1 MDHASLPIL
10 PQRAQ
15 INYSQQA
22 EIIAHLI
29 KRASLTPAARAQI
42 SRNATN
48 MVQRIRAEGKPGLI
62 ESFLAEYGLSSAEGI
77 ALMRLAEAL
86 LRVPDAAT
94 IDALVT
100 DKIAPGNWASHCG
113 HAASALVNAS
123 TLGLWSTGQ
132 VLSLQSPSTKQSIN
146 RAIQRLGAPV
156 IRLAMTR
163 AMKEMGRQFV
173 LGETIEAALRT
184 SQGMQDAQLHSFD
197 MLGEAACTKS
207 DADRYYTSYR
217 QAIEKI
223 ARASNTRNTREN
235 PGISVKLSALHP
247 RYEVAQTARVI
258 AELVPKLQAL
268 AIAAKTAAI
277 GLTVD
282 AEEANRLVLSLAVIE
297 QVLATPELAGWD
309 GFGVVV
315 QAYGPRASGVIDHL
329 YNLAK
334 RHDRQIAIRL
344 VKGAYWDSEIKQ
356 AQLDGLSGFPVFT
369 AKAATDI
376 SYIANVRKLF
386 SMTDRIYPQFA
397 THNAHTI
404 AAILHM
410 APNHRCF
417 EFQRLHGMGAAL
429 HGLIRATHAT
439 QCRTY
444 APVGAHRDLLAYL
457 VRRLLENGANSSF
470 VNQIVDPEIPP
481 EQVAADPFSSFDCE
495 QRPLPLG
502 TALFHPRRQN
512 SRGFDLSDGPTLAA
526 IEQRRG
532 LFHKTQW
539 NSQPLLAGLPCPEH
553 SQICN
558 NPAVPTDVIGQA
570 ASASAADIDLALQT
584 ATVWKATPVE
594 RGEILK
600 RAADLFEKNDGEL
613 FALLTREAGKTLP
626 DAVSELRESVDFLRY
641 YAGEIN
647 HAPALG
653 LVSCISPWNF
663 PLAIFTGQIAAALAA
678 GNAVLA
684 KPAEQTPLIAYFAT
698 CLLHQAGVPR
708 KALQLLP
715 GDGTV
720 GAALTSS
727 ARVDGVAFT
736 GSTQTAKNI
745 RVKMAETLT
754 PGAPFIAETG
764 GLNAMIVDS
773 TALPEQAVANIIES
787 AFQSA
792 GQRCSAL
799 RCVYVQDDIAPEFI
813 AMLIGAMRQLSLDD
827 PWLLRSD
834 LGPVIDPVAKA
845 RISKHIAQ
853 AADQNRVLWT
863 QPVPLQGHYVAPTLI
878 RVSGIEALEQEV
890 FGPVLHLATFASHQI
905 NAVIEAINNTGYGL
919 TFGLQT
925 RLSNRTRDIAQRIMA
940 GNIYVN
946 RNQIGAVVGSQP
958 FGGHGLSGT
967 GPKAGGPFYLNRFH
981 AVGQQNTS
989 HSWDHI
995 MSQTALTATM
1005 KTAATGLQSPDSFLP
1020 GPTGEL
1026 NARSTFAKPPILCA
1040 GPGKKAAETQA
1051 KAVTALGGVAVKA
1064 TGQIRAEHLTDLT
1077 RLGAVIWWGDGP
1089 TARMFDLALAARA
1102 GPIVALI
1109 TGQPDSAH
1117 VLFEQHECID
1127 TTAAGG
1133 NATLLRG
1140 DS

>member
-258 AELVPKLQAL
+258 AELVPKLRAL

-410 APNHRCF
+410 APNYRCF

-439 QCRTY
+439 QCRIY

-481 EQVAADPFSSFDCE
+481 EQVAADPFSSFDFE

-558 NPAVPTDVIGQA
+558 NPAV
-570 ASASAADIDLALQT
+570 
-584 ATVWKATPVE
+584 
-594 RGEILK
+594 
-600 RAADLFEKNDGEL
+600 
-613 FALLTREAGKTLP
+613 
-626 DAVSELRESVDFLRY
+626 
-641 YAGEIN
+641 
-647 HAPALG
+647 
-653 LVSCISPWNF
+653 
-663 PLAIFTGQIAAALAA
+663 
-678 GNAVLA
+678 
-684 KPAEQTPLIAYFAT
+684 
-698 CLLHQAGVPR
+698 
-708 KALQLLP
+708 
-715 GDGTV
+715 
-720 GAALTSS
+720 
-727 ARVDGVAFT
+727 
-736 GSTQTAKNI
+736 
-745 RVKMAETLT
+745 
-754 PGAPFIAETG
+754 
-764 GLNAMIVDS
+764 
-773 TALPEQAVANIIES
+773 
-787 AFQSA
+787 
-792 GQRCSAL
+792 
-799 RCVYVQDDIAPEFI
+799 
-813 AMLIGAMRQLSLDD
+813 
-827 PWLLRSD
+827 
-834 LGPVIDPVAKA
+834 
-845 RISKHIAQ
+845 
-853 AADQNRVLWT
+853 
-863 QPVPLQGHYVAPTLI
+863 
-878 RVSGIEALEQEV
+878 
-890 FGPVLHLATFASHQI
+890 
-905 NAVIEAINNTGYGL
+905 
-919 TFGLQT
+919 
-925 RLSNRTRDIAQRIMA
+925 
-940 GNIYVN
+940 
-946 RNQIGAVVGSQP
+946 
-958 FGGHGLSGT
+958 
-967 GPKAGGPFYLNRFH
+967 
-981 AVGQQNTS
+981 
-989 HSWDHI
+989 
-995 MSQTALTATM
+995 
-1005 KTAATGLQSPDSFLP
+1005 
-1020 GPTGEL
+1020 
-1026 NARSTFAKPPILCA
+1026 
-1040 GPGKKAAETQA
+1040 
-1051 KAVTALGGVAVKA
+1051 
-1064 TGQIRAEHLTDLT
+1064 
-1077 RLGAVIWWGDGP
+1077 
-1089 TARMFDLALAARA
+1089 
-1102 GPIVALI
+1102 
-1109 TGQPDSAH
+1109 
-1117 VLFEQHECID
+1117 
-1127 TTAAGG
+1127 
-1133 NATLLRG
+1133 
-1140 DS
+1140 

>member
-1 MDHASLPIL
+1 MMDHASLPIL

-22 EIIAHLI
+22 KIVAHLI
-29 KRASLTPAARAQI
+29 DRASLTPAARAQI

-223 ARASNTRNTREN
+223 ARASNTRNTRAN

-268 AIAAKTAAI
+268 AIAAKSAAI

-329 YNLAK
+329 YDLAR

-376 SYIANVRKLF
+376 SYIANARKLF

-410 APNHRCF
+410 AP
-417 EFQRLHGMGAAL
+417 
-429 HGLIRATHAT
+429 T
-439 QCRTY
+439 
-444 APVGAHRDLLAYL
+444 
-457 VRRLLENGANSSF
+457 
-470 VNQIVDPEIPP
+470 
-481 EQVAADPFSSFDCE
+481 
-495 QRPLPLG
+495 
-502 TALFHPRRQN
+502 
-512 SRGFDLSDGPTLAA
+512 
-526 IEQRRG
+526 
-532 LFHKTQW
+532 
-539 NSQPLLAGLPCPEH
+539 
-553 SQICN
+553 
-558 NPAVPTDVIGQA
+558 
-570 ASASAADIDLALQT
+570 
-584 ATVWKATPVE
+584 
-594 RGEILK
+594 
-600 RAADLFEKNDGEL
+600 
-613 FALLTREAGKTLP
+613 
-626 DAVSELRESVDFLRY
+626 
-641 YAGEIN
+641 
-647 HAPALG
+647 
-653 LVSCISPWNF
+653 
-663 PLAIFTGQIAAALAA
+663 FT
-678 GNAVLA
+678 
-684 KPAEQTPLIAYFAT
+684 
-698 CLLHQAGVPR
+698 
-708 KALQLLP
+708 
-715 GDGTV
+715 
-720 GAALTSS
+720 
-727 ARVDGVAFT
+727 
-736 GSTQTAKNI
+736 
-745 RVKMAETLT
+745 
-754 PGAPFIAETG
+754 
-764 GLNAMIVDS
+764 
-773 TALPEQAVANIIES
+773 
-787 AFQSA
+787 
-792 GQRCSAL
+792 
-799 RCVYVQDDIAPEFI
+799 
-813 AMLIGAMRQLSLDD
+813 
-827 PWLLRSD
+827 
-834 LGPVIDPVAKA
+834 
-845 RISKHIAQ
+845 
-853 AADQNRVLWT
+853 
-863 QPVPLQGHYVAPTLI
+863 
-878 RVSGIEALEQEV
+878 
-890 FGPVLHLATFASHQI
+890 
-905 NAVIEAINNTGYGL
+905 
-919 TFGLQT
+919 
-925 RLSNRTRDIAQRIMA
+925 
-940 GNIYVN
+940 
-946 RNQIGAVVGSQP
+946 
-958 FGGHGLSGT
+958 
-967 GPKAGGPFYLNRFH
+967 
-981 AVGQQNTS
+981 
-989 HSWDHI
+989 
-995 MSQTALTATM
+995 
-1005 KTAATGLQSPDSFLP
+1005 
-1020 GPTGEL
+1020 
-1026 NARSTFAKPPILCA
+1026 
-1040 GPGKKAAETQA
+1040 
-1051 KAVTALGGVAVKA
+1051 
-1064 TGQIRAEHLTDLT
+1064 
-1077 RLGAVIWWGDGP
+1077 
-1089 TARMFDLALAARA
+1089 
-1102 GPIVALI
+1102 
-1109 TGQPDSAH
+1109 
-1117 VLFEQHECID
+1117 
-1127 TTAAGG
+1127 
-1133 NATLLRG
+1133 
-1140 DS
+1140 

>member
-15 INYSQQA
+15 INYSQQV

-29 KRASLTPAARAQI
+29 KRASLTQAARAQI

-48 MVQRIRAEGKPGLI
+48 MVQRIRAEAKPGLI

-77 ALMRLAEAL
+77 ALMRLAEAF

-123 TLGLWSTGQ
+123 TLGLWSTSQ

-223 ARASNTRNTREN
+223 ARASNTRNTRKN

-268 AIAAKTAAI
+268 GIAAKTAAI

-376 SYIANVRKLF
+376 SYIANARKLF

-439 QCRTY
+439 QCRIY

-481 EQVAADPFSSFDCE
+481 EQVASDPFSSFDCE

-539 NSQPLLAGLPCPEH
+539 NSQPLLAGLSCPEH
-553 SQICN
+553 SHICN

-698 CLLHQAGVPR
+698 CLLPQAGVPR

-1117 VLFEQHECID
+1117 VLFEQHVCID

-1133 NATLLRG
+1133 NAALLRG